1 VSAARARRPKLGAAI
16 VALVLAGIVA
26 ALLQAE
32 DANPAVS
39 QTAVLTSLRADTEPG
54 HDPSADVWGR
64 APESVVPLTA
74 QETTAPF
81 GGGSVPAVRV
91 RSLHFRNRIYV
102 RVEWDDTTKDVSTA
116 SVGQFADAV
125 AVELPATPGSTVP
138 AVCMG
143 QANNGVNIW
152 QWRADRQ
159 QARDWARAHPNRH
172 VDQYQAAGDLAYPA
186 RRVGNLAAAA
196 RPAQDLVA
204 QGFGTLGPAERQAV
218 GGRGVHS
225 GSETTGR
232 WAVVFSRDF
241 RAVSKQQPAFAV
253 GGRTDVAFA
262 VWNGMEGD
270 RDGIKSV
277 SAFAKLVVARSSV
290 EPVPSDLWW
299 FVLMPGLI
307 LGFGLLYWFLRS
319 RWFNRAR

>member
-1 VSAARARRPKLGAAI
+1 MRARRPKLGSAV
-16 VALVLAGIVA
+16 VALVLAGLVA
-26 ALLQAE
+26 AVLQAE

-39 QTAVLTSLRADTEPG
+39 QTPVLTSLRTDTEPG
-54 HDPSADVWGR
+54 HDPSATVWER
-64 APESVVPLTA
+64 APEAVVPLTA

-91 RSLHFRNRIYV
+91 RSLHFRGRIYV
-102 RVEWDDTTKDVSTA
+102 RVEWDDDTKDVSTA

-125 AVELPATPGSTVP
+125 ALELPATPGSTVP

-143 QANNGVNIW
+143 QAANGVNIW

-172 VDQYQAAGDLAYPA
+172 VDGYQTTDDLAYPA
-186 RRVGNLAAAA
+186 RRVGNLTAKS

-204 QGFGTLGPAERQAV
+204 QGFGSLGPAASQAV
-218 GGRGVHS
+218 GGRGVYS
-225 GSETTGR
+225 GNATSGR
-232 WAVVFSRDF
+232 WAVVFSRTF
-241 RAVSKQQPAFAV
+241 RAPSNVQPAFRV
-253 GGRTDVAFA
+253 GARTDIALA

-277 SAFAKLVVARSSV
+277 SAFTKLVVSRSSV
-290 EPVPSDLWW
+290 APVPSDLWW
-299 FVLMPGLI
+299 FVVMPALL
-307 LGFGLLYWFLRS
+307 LGFALLYWFLRS